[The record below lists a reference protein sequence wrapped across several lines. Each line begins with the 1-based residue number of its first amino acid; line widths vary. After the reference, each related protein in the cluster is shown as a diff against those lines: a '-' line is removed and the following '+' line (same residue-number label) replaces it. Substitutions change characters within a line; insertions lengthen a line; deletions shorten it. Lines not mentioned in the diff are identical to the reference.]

1 MASPSKGPSSDNF
14 ADESAV
20 ESDVSSSES
29 EWVVI
34 SSSEE
39 ESCRTESSST
49 EESSDESGKEQEL
62 KIVCAVKKDDHTEY
76 TEDEDTCLK
85 RGLVRYGWGNWL
97 KILGFRNYRFH
108 PYRSGE
114 CLRKRAEKLNLKE
127 RLKKQ

>member
-14 ADESAV
+14 ADESAA
-20 ESDVSSSES
+20 ESDVSASES
-29 EWVVI
+29 EGVII
-34 SSSEE
+34 SSSD
-39 ESCRTESSST
+39 ESSST

-97 KILGFRNYRFH
+97 QILGFRNYRFH